1 MKYFIDRDKSII
13 FLSLFEEYNKK
24 LELFFQNK
32 KDIEIATDIDNLDIK
47 TYRLYYIE
55 INQKYLILD
64 QFISNINENGLSEPL
79 KFNNCVQVMNNLLN
93 SIKIKSQYNSICPD
107 HITNNFSVIEIN
119 KVPKIIS
126 YYYKEEIEFNFK
138 HLEMVIAGISRFIN
152 LDILKNSLVSVNVDN
167 VFFEKYKLRNIS
179 NNVHKSNSITKI
191 YYINLDYRDDRK
203 KHIMSVLNNIDIPN
217 ERFSAI
223 RPSRQDLVDP
233 NGKYVGYYNRGIER
247 IRKYLDKKNT
257 LGRGMGAFGCYL
269 SHYFLLHRIR
279 NNHMCENILIV
290 EDDAQFNNELIDRCE
305 KIIKNS
311 FHDKNVDWDILRVVW
326 GEPYN
331 KKNSM
336 IKISD
341 ELFSYKNCN
350 SQSKFAK
357 KDNKNNFHN
366 GTTFQI
372 INGRNINK
380 MIKYLNSDFIY
391 NIDAHYCTNKIK
403 AYVLKYDNEIS
414 GNFTSD
420 IRD

>member
-1 MKYFIDRDKSII
+1 
-13 FLSLFEEYNKK
+13 
-24 LELFFQNK
+24 
-32 KDIEIATDIDNLDIK
+32 
-47 TYRLYYIE
+47 
-55 INQKYLILD
+55 
-64 QFISNINENGLSEPL
+64 
-79 KFNNCVQVMNNLLN
+79 
-93 SIKIKSQYNSICPD
+93 
-107 HITNNFSVIEIN
+107 
-119 KVPKIIS
+119 
-126 YYYKEEIEFNFK
+126 
-138 HLEMVIAGISRFIN
+138 
-152 LDILKNSLVSVNVDN
+152 
-167 VFFEKYKLRNIS
+167 
-179 NNVHKSNSITKI
+179 
-191 YYINLDYRDDRK
+191 
-203 KHIMSVLNNIDIPN
+203 
-217 ERFSAI
+217 
-223 RPSRQDLVDP
+223 
-233 NGKYVGYYNRGIER
+233 
-247 IRKYLDKKNT
+247 
-257 LGRGMGAFGCYL
+257 
-269 SHYFLLHRIR
+269 
-279 NNHMCENILIV
+279 MCENILIV